1 MKELN
6 AGIQVQLK
14 DDSIVTITEIK
25 EEITF
30 SKEENG
36 QVVSQTVSGS
46 DFRKLVKPNFVEPKE
61 GLKFLDSDQAISEI
75 KEVSGDMISYK
86 KTYGA
91 DSWNSTIT
99 VKAFKERQESKLIT
113 ILE

>member
-6 AGIQVQLK
+6 TGIQVQLK
-14 DDSIVTITEIK
+14 DDTIATITEIK

-36 QVVSQTVSGS
+36 QVVTQTVSGS
-46 DFRKLVKPNFVEPKE
+46 DFRRLVKPNFVEPKE
-61 GLKFLDSDQAISEI
+61 GLKFLDSDKALSEI
-75 KEVSGDMISYK
+75 KEVSADMISYK

-91 DSWNSTIT
+91 DSWNSTMT
-99 VKAFKERQESKLIT
+99 VQAFKERQESKLVA

>member
-6 AGIQVQLK
+6 AGIQVQLE
-14 DDSIVTITEIK
+14 DNTIVTITEIK

-36 QVVSQTVSGS
+36 QTVSQTVSGS
-46 DFRKLVKPNFVEPKE
+46 EFRKLVKPNFVEPKE
-61 GLKFLDSDQAISEI
+61 GLKFLDSDKALSEI
-75 KEVSGDMISYK
+75 KEVFGEMISYR

-91 DSWNSTIT
+91 DSWNSMIT
-99 VKAFKERQESKLIT
+99 VQAFKERQESKLIT